1 MPPPSG
7 AVRPLPDDLAEKV
20 GLAAEVF
27 AEYGLDAT
35 RVDEVAR
42 VTGIPRATLYYYF
55 PGKVHILAHLLS
67 STLADL
73 TAQLESAAAGAG
85 SGRERL
91 ERVIRE
97 HFGFIASHGS
107 TYRLLFAELGKAAS
121 LVDVATGVDTAILAP
136 LRTALRA
143 GEEDGSLRVVDV
155 PAAASVVY
163 GAVLVAG
170 MEYLLVAGDRG
181 LDRRVT
187 SMLQVVFEGLAPR
200 PDDTEVGVS
209 GDDNRSGS

>member
-85 SGRERL
+85 SGR
-91 ERVIRE
+91 
-97 HFGFIASHGS
+97 
-107 TYRLLFAELGKAAS
+107 
-121 LVDVATGVDTAILAP
+121 
-136 LRTALRA
+136 RT
-143 GEEDGSLRVVDV
+143 
-155 PAAASVVY
+155 
-163 GAVLVAG
+163 
-170 MEYLLVAGDRG
+170 
-181 LDRRVT
+181 
-187 SMLQVVFEGLAPR
+187 
-200 PDDTEVGVS
+200 
-209 GDDNRSGS
+209 